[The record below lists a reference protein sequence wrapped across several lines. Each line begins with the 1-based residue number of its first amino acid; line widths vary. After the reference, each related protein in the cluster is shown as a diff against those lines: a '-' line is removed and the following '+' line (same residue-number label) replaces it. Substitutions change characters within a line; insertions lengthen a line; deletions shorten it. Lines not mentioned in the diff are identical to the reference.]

1 MKKAVRLFF
10 CVLIMFNCI
19 IKVNAQ
25 NKQEVLN
32 NQTIIK
38 LVKSKVGDE
47 LIINKINNSVC
58 DFNIGT
64 DALINL
70 KDNNVPERVINIMVE
85 KQTKT
90 DTESARGKSKNSDG
104 NETVFQESGIFFKQ
118 DGKYVPLDATL
129 VTSNNKK
136 NMGCLGGCLSFYG
149 FGKFFSNKFKSQI
162 EGNEANYQFTKMPE
176 FYFNFE
182 KTNRGLNNANNNN
195 FMDEYFKNVKASSPN
210 EFKLVKLDVG
220 KGKREYVSAKV
231 KGNGEA
237 DNSIDDNYIV
247 NFKYTKVSENVYKI
261 TFPTPLPP
269 GEYCFVYLANNENPN
284 PYLINTKG
292 GNRVFDFGIK

>member
-1 MKKAVRLFF
+1 MKKLIRLFF
-10 CVLIMFNCI
+10 CVSLLFSCI
-19 IKVNAQ
+19 TTINAQ
-25 NKQEVLN
+25 NKQEVLS

-38 LVKSKVGDE
+38 LVKSKVGDD
-47 LIINKINNSVC
+47 LIINKINSSNC

-64 DALINL
+64 DAIIVL
-70 KDNNVPERVINIMVE
+70 KENNVPEKVINVMVE
-85 KQTKT
+85 KQTKSDSET
-90 DTESARGKSKNSDG
+90 ARSKAKNSDG
-104 NETVFQESGIFFKQ
+104 NENVFPESGIFFKQ

-136 NMGCLGGCLSFYG
+136 NMGCFGGCLSIYG
-149 FGKFFSNKFKSQI
+149 FGKFFSNKIKSQI
-162 EGNEANYQFTKMPE
+162 EGNEANYQFNKMPE

-182 KTNRGLNNANNNN
+182 KTNRSLNNANNNN
-195 FMDEYFKNVKASSPN
+195 LMDEYFKNVKASSPN
-210 EFKLVKLDVG
+210 EFKLVKLDAS
-220 KGKREYVSAKV
+220 KGKREYVSAKI

-247 NFKYTKVSENVYKI
+247 NFKYTKVSDNVYKI
-261 TFPTPLPP
+261 SFPTPLAP

-284 PYLINTKG
+284 PYLVNTKG

>member
-1 MKKAVRLFF
+1 MKKLIKLLF
-10 CVLIMFNCI
+10 CITLILLAN
-19 IKVNAQ
+19 IKLIAQ
-25 NKQEVLN
+25 TKTEVLT

-38 LVKSKVGDE
+38 LVKSKFGDDA
-47 LIINKINNSVC
+47 IISKINNSNC

-64 DALINL
+64 DALITL
-70 KDNNVPERVINIMVE
+70 KENNVSERVINFMVE
-85 KQTKT
+85 KQTKIDNQT
-90 DTESARGKSKNSDG
+90 AKSKSKNSDG
-104 NETVFQESGIFFKQ
+104 NDNVFPESGIFFKQ

-136 NMGCLGGCLSFYG
+136 NMGCLGGCLSVYG
-149 FGKFFSNKFKSQI
+149 LGKFFSNKLKSQI

-182 KTNRGLNNANNNN
+182 KTNRSLNNADNNNM
-195 FMDEYFKNVKASSPN
+195 MDEYFKNVKASSPN
-210 EFKLVKLDVG
+210 EFKLVKLDVS
-220 KGKREYVSAKV
+220 KGKREYVSAKI

-247 NFKYTKVSENVYKI
+247 NFKYTKVSDNVYKV
-261 TFPTPLPP
+261 TFPTPLAP

-284 PYLINTKG
+284 PYLVKTKG
-292 GNRVFDFGIK
+292 GNRVFDFGVK

>member
-1 MKKAVRLFF
+1 MKR
-10 CVLIMFNCI
+10 I
-19 IKVNAQ
+19 IKHFILLTLVLFINLQLIGQ
-25 NKQEVLN
+25 NKQEILT

-38 LVKSKVGDE
+38 LVKSKFGDDAV
-47 LIINKINNSVC
+47 ISKINNSNC

-64 DALINL
+64 DALITL
-70 KDNNVPERVINIMVE
+70 KENNVSERVINIMVE
-85 KQTKT
+85 KQTKI
-90 DTESARGKSKNSDG
+90 DNEIAKSKSKNSDG
-104 NETVFQESGIFFKQ
+104 NDNVFPESGIFFKQ

-136 NMGCLGGCLSFYG
+136 NMGCFGGCLSIYG
-149 FGKFFSNKFKSQI
+149 FGKFFSNKIKSQI

-182 KTNRGLNNANNNN
+182 KTNRSLNNADNNNL
-195 FMDEYFKNVKASSPN
+195 MDEYFKNVKASSPN
-210 EFKLVKLDVG
+210 EFKLVKLDVS

-247 NFKYTKVSENVYKI
+247 NFKYSKVSDNVYKV
-261 TFPTPLPP
+261 TFPTPLAP

-284 PYLINTKG
+284 PYLVNTKG